1 VVAPEARVVIAS
13 RTGLVALAAIA
24 VALAIVVAIGGR
36 GPQVVDRS
44 LVPGLDVDAIT
55 SVRFNHG
62 DQAIEIFGDNRRA
75 ALDKVFTALRGG
87 RWHRR
92 SNRATAGAPRTR
104 VTIFAGDRTVQ
115 LDIGAALAGT
125 NQTWIAREGD
135 AVLVDD
141 WIAAALDLDRIDLV
155 DRQPLASAGTS
166 EILRVDSLELRGHPR
181 RLAGLVTDAGL
192 VHALEV
198 ACAAVEITAVA
209 SQPADAHPDA
219 TVALDHVV
227 VDGVG
232 PCDGKPELEL
242 VLRKP
247 VDAGCVDRARW
258 QAVLDAAA
266 ALRRP
271 PEQIV
276 ERRPVPI
283 DPKQLV
289 LADGGK
295 VDRTKR
301 PQIDGHDADPDR
313 VAELIAA
320 LAAPA
325 EPVALPQGKP
335 SGSIVAG
342 DFTLDLYDRVLARRG
357 EPVALRP
364 TREAWAII
372 TRVSSALREPTRWIE
387 EPTTI
392 SQITIDGTTYTR
404 GASLGAWTGAR
415 DSALVDAA
423 VTAIA
428 TLRAPTGPAPARIE
442 HKLELV
448 VTPPAGPP
456 ITHRLELGSQCAAR
470 ADGQPVTLPLA
481 ACTAVIA
488 AAGR

>member
-13 RTGLVALAAIA
+13 RGGLAVLASIAL
-24 VALAIVVAIGGR
+24 ALAIIVAIGGR
-36 GPQVVDRS
+36 GREVVDRS

-55 SVRFNHG
+55 SVRFDHG
-62 DQAIEIFGDNRRA
+62 DHAFEIVRADHRA
-75 ALDKVFTALRGG
+75 ALDKLMTALRGG

-92 SNRATAGAPRTR
+92 GDKAAAGTPRTR
-104 VTIFAGDRTVQ
+104 VTIVAGRTVE
-115 LDIGAALAGT
+115 LGIGAPLAGT
-125 NQTWIAREGD
+125 GQTWIARESD

-141 WIAAALDLDRIDLV
+141 WIAAALDLDSLDVIERH
-155 DRQPLASAGTS
+155 PLASAS
-166 EILRVDSLELRGHPR
+166 ASDKLYVDGIELRGHPR
-181 RLAGLVTDAGL
+181 RLGSLLPDAGL

-198 ACAAVEITAVA
+198 ACAAVEIVAVA
-209 SQPADAHPDA
+209 PPPANGQPEA
-219 TVALDHVV
+219 TVALDRVV
-227 VDGVG
+227 VEGFG
-232 PCDGKPELEL
+232 PCSGKPELEL
-242 VLRKP
+242 VT
-247 VDAGCVDRARW
+247 AGCVDRARW

-271 PEQIV
+271 LQQIV

-295 VDRTKR
+295 LDRTKR

-325 EPVALPQGKP
+325 EPVALPPGKP
-335 SGSIVAG
+335 RWSISAGSVA
-342 DFTLDLYDRVLARRG
+342 LDLYDHVLARHG

-372 TRVSSALREPTRWIE
+372 TRASSALREPTRWIE

-404 GASLGAWTGAR
+404 GASLGVWTGAR
-415 DSALVDAA
+415 DSAIVDAA

-442 HKLELV
+442 HKVELV

-456 ITHRLELGSQCAAR
+456 ITHRLELGPQCAAR
-470 ADGQPVTLPLA
+470 ADGEPVALPLA